1 MFEIPQTLQVFCIK
15 VTMPCI
21 KYPTNKKTLFGRS
34 LPNLFTHPRVFVIW
48 VGFEVFGPCLGI
60 SHPTHPHLGG
70 ISPKKTFLLGA
81 PLKPKYK
88 LHHKSSVQAAGYSSL
103 HLCLAYRPLGGCH
116 CGQISFILLFK
127 HIKMFTFTLCSF
139 FFQFRLAIQAQ
150 SHPTCPSTKP
160 AHP

>member
-1 MFEIPQTLQVFCIK
+1 M
-15 VTMPCI
+15 
-21 KYPTNKKTLFGRS
+21 GRP
-34 LPNLFTHPRVFVIW
+34 LLNLFTHPPTHSRVFVRFGRTKGEIL
-48 VGFEVFGPCLGI
+48 VEKDDFRSDLGFEGFGPCLGI

-127 HIKMFTFTLCSF
+127 HIKMFTFTLCSIS
-139 FFQFRLAIQAQ
+139 FQFRLAIQAQ